1 MRQRACFIIGKI
13 TTKTVPQSLGG
24 VLRCR
29 HWLKQDARWN
39 ISLPKELYTQLIIAQ
54 NYLTSDS
61 HARSFSYPLLM
72 TPQPFERTRM
82 IEESDETQI
91 TTAMKNCKLITK
103 RHYYFNQNN

>member
-1 MRQRACFIIGKI
+1 MGPRMKALLYRAHSDLDTWCSGAHEAKGVFQYRQDHNKNSPSI
-13 TTKTVPQSLGG
+13 TGG

-39 ISLPKELYTQLIIAQ
+39 ISLPKELYTQLKITQ

-61 HARSFSYPLLM
+61 NARSFSYPLLM

-82 IEESDETQI
+82 IEESGET
-91 TTAMKNCKLITK
+91 
-103 RHYYFNQNN
+103 